1 MTKKYTIFK
10 DTREQNGYHIDDFN
24 HYTGSANACIEIIDK
39 KLDTGDYSIQGFE
52 DKICIER
59 KGCVEELAT
68 NLGYKREA
76 FMNEIKRM
84 ELFPHKY
91 LILEFSL
98 EDLLM
103 FPDNTRIPI
112 RNKALIK
119 MTGRYM
125 LKSLTELQLNN
136 NIHIMFCGD
145 RHGAIFLVNSIF
157 KRIIE
162 IYTN

>member
-1 MTKKYTIFK
+1 
-10 DTREQNGYHIDDFN
+10 
-24 HYTGSANACIEIIDK
+24 
-39 KLDTGDYSIQGFE
+39 
-52 DKICIER
+52 
-59 KGCVEELAT
+59 
-68 NLGYKREA
+68 
-76 FMNEIKRM
+76 MNEIKRM